1 LSDLRLL
8 SERHRALLN
17 KARHA
22 RSAAQLFD
30 RPARGIGKWFVALG
44 GLGYDKNMRKN
55 GFHICRWLARV
66 GCAVVVG
73 TISLVSASAAESPR
87 KMRLAYAG
95 WEIGT
100 AVAYIGVDSGLFKK
114 NGVEI
119 EELPIRDTLSAGV
132 QSLIGVDLLIGFGN
146 PLAVLQPV
154 ASGAGITVIGSHVSF
169 DEYGMGVNSSISA
182 LKELK
187 GKKVGVSAL
196 GARSDLVARVMLRR
210 AGLDPSKDVEMVA
223 AGLAPARAM
232 ALTKNLVQGVPLNQQ
247 VAGQAQK
254 LGIKVLEMKAVP
266 VMTDLLI
273 TTRTFV
279 KAEDEMVRRFMKG
292 YAAAIQFFV
301 SKRSDSLAILKKYF
315 PGTQG
320 VSVDAMYDAFSAQLR
335 PLPELNNEAI
345 QAFVDVGATVDERT
359 KNLKPADIIEPKFFD
374 ELKGSQFLKDLYTE
388 KVSL

>member
-1 LSDLRLL
+1 MRRKQYHTRL
-8 SERHRALLN
+8 
-17 KARHA
+17 
-22 RSAAQLFD
+22 
-30 RPARGIGKWFVALG
+30 
-44 GLGYDKNMRKN
+44 
-55 GFHICRWLARV
+55 RV
-66 GCAVVVG
+66 GCIGFALAFVVIV
-73 TISLVSASAAESPR
+73 VAAAASGAESPR

-100 AVAYIGVDSGLFKK
+100 AVAYIGVDAGLFKK
-114 NGVEI
+114 NGVDI

-132 QSLIGVDLLIGFGN
+132 QSLIGIDLLIGFGN

-169 DEYGMGVNSSISA
+169 DEYGMGVTSSTISA
-182 LKELK
+182 VKDLK

-223 AGLAPARAM
+223 AGLAPARTM

-254 LGIKVLEMKAVP
+254 LGIKVLEMKSVP
-266 VMTDLLI
+266 VMTDLLM
-273 TTRTFV
+273 TTRTFIKV
-279 KAEDEMVRRFMKG
+279 EEETVRRFMKG

-301 SKRSDSLAILKKYF
+301 SKRNDSLAILKKYF

-335 PLPELNNEAI
+335 PLPELNTEAM
-345 QAFVDVGATVDERT
+345 QAFVDVGAAVDERT
-359 KNLKPADIIEPKFFD
+359 KNLKPSDIIEPRFFD
-374 ELKGSQFLKDLYTE
+374 ELKASQFLKDLYTE